1 MKSYLLLPIV
11 LISMITFTTSLNI
24 NSMVLKSIEDQLDRK
39 LKLHKL
45 INKKEK
51 QIAKGKKK
59 KKTRKLKKKK
69 SKTIEKKDKQDAKPG
84 MKKIKR
90 RLKEMEKELKQQKEK
105 NKELNKVN
113 MTLKKTK
120 KSDRKLR
127 KAVLRET
134 VLKAFDN
141 AKLDMATKKSLY
153 QQLSSKNSFNHSP
166 ITKKDDKKAISRKL
180 AKIIPKTLTMK
191 DCISIVKRKLTVQQ
205 YEELKK
211 STKDMSIAKKKRR
224 YLGLVDTI
232 TGFFDTVSD
241 TLASLTQGVQEL
253 LDGDSAPAMG
263 ALAAGTFAVL
273 KYKRTARLRK
283 ETKKISKVV
292 DNNQFFSTL
301 LRNINDKMSLCS
313 SMLDSTLAKIESIDK
328 NIGYR
333 FEEKIEDFS
342 TSPL

>member
-24 NSMVLKSIEDQLDRK
+24 NSMVLDSIEDQLDRK

-45 INKKEK
+45 INTKEK
-51 QIAKGKKK
+51 QIDIGK

-69 SKTIEKKDKQDAKPG
+69 LKVKEKKNKQGVKPG

-90 RLKEMEKELKQQKEK
+90 RLKEMEKKLKQQKEK
-105 NKELNKVN
+105 NKKLNKVN
-113 MTLKKTK
+113 LTLKKTK
-120 KSDRKLR
+120 KNDRKLR

-134 VLKAFDN
+134 VLKTFDN
-141 AKLDMATKKSLY
+141 DKLDMATKKSLY

-180 AKIIPKTLTMK
+180 AKIITKTLTMK
-191 DCISIVKRKLTVQQ
+191 DCTSIVKRKLTVQQ

-224 YLGLVDTI
+224 YLSLVDTI
-232 TGFFDTVSD
+232 TGFFDTVSE
-241 TLASLTQGVQEL
+241 TLASLTTGVQEL
-253 LDGDSAPAMG
+253 MDGDSAPAMG

-273 KYKRTARLRK
+273 KYRRTAQLRK
-283 ETKKISKVV
+283 ETKKITKVV
-292 DNNQFFSTL
+292 DNNTFFSSL
-301 LRNINDKMSLCS
+301 LRNISDKMSLCS
-313 SMLDSTLAKIESIDK
+313 SMLDRSIAKLESVDK